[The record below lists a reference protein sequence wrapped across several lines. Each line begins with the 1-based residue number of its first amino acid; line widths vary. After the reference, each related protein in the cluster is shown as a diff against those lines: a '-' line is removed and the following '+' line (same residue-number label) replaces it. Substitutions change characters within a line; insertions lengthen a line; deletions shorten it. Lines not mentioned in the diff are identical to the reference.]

1 MSNGSGKRVWKCC
14 AKGHFEKAWGY
25 AFRAVFG
32 CQRENCL
39 AATPLEVSLYWD
51 SGPAWCDIYITFRM
65 WGGRITWI
73 SKWRAGV
80 SNCLF
85 AWTIGHQEMI
95 DDFCEPI
102 MLQTVVTQENA
113 RNDTWSPLNY
123 STRDYINIARA
134 NRCDLELYTIAQ
146 EIFYER
152 VAQLL

>member
-1 MSNGSGKRVWKCC
+1 
-14 AKGHFEKAWGY
+14 
-25 AFRAVFG
+25 
-32 CQRENCL
+32 
-39 AATPLEVSLYWD
+39 
-51 SGPAWCDIYITFRM
+51 
-65 WGGRITWI
+65 
-73 SKWRAGV
+73 
-80 SNCLF
+80 
-85 AWTIGHQEMI
+85 MI